1 MSTVRSAYDLEH
13 NLETTSPA
21 SIPAGPRGLGWIVF
35 AGIMLGIGGVYNVL
49 DGILAISSSKVFS
62 TTAIYVWNSNLHTW
76 GWILLILGVLEVCAA
91 FALFV
96 GSEVARWFGIVAASM
111 NAMAQLL
118 FLHGYPLWSVAMFS
132 VDILIVFA
140 LAVYGGAQLR
150 RGSTAT

>member
-1 MSTVRSAYDLEH
+1 VM
-13 NLETTSPA
+13 
-21 SIPAGPRGLGWIVF
+21 
-35 AGIMLGIGGVYNVL
+35 
-49 DGILAISSSKVFS
+49 
-62 TTAIYVWNSNLHTW
+62 
-76 GWILLILGVLEVCAA
+76 
-91 FALFV
+91 
-96 GSEVARWFGIVAASM
+96 ASM